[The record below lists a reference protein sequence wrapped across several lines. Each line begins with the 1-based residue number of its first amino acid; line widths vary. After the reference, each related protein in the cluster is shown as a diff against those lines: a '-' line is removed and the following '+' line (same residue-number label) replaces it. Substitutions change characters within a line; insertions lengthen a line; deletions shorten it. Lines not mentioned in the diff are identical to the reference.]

1 MDGRREAHV
10 TAVRKEHVTTGYITW
25 NVNGRAVRV
34 GFDRL
39 GEGRAVLLLPAFSSI
54 STRREMRPL
63 QERLASEFA
72 TVAID
77 WPGFGD
83 EPRPRIAWAPPI
95 YTAFLQYVLTNVA
108 PRPFA
113 TVAAGHAASYV
124 LRAAADGPHSTGMLC
139 LIAPTW
145 RGPLPTMMDGA
156 HRVGNWIARAGDLPV
171 LGSLLYRL
179 NVNSPVVR
187 MMARGHVYSDPN
199 WLQGER
205 FIQKMAVVA
214 APGARHAS
222 IRFVTGMLDLM
233 PNRSSF
239 IETTQRVNEPI
250 LIVYGASTPK
260 KSKAEMEALVS
271 VPHVRSVELP
281 DGKLAIHEEFPD
293 AVADV
298 VRSFLGGTAA
308 AAMGNG

>member
-1 MDGRREAHV
+1 V
-10 TAVRKEHVTTGYITW
+10 TAVGKEHVTTGSITW
-25 NVNGRAVRV
+25 NVNGQAVRV
-34 GFDRL
+34 GVDRL
-39 GEGRAVLLLPAFSSI
+39 GEGHTVLLLPAFSSI

-63 QERLASEFA
+63 QERLASEYA

-95 YTAFLQYVLTNVA
+95 YVAFLQHVLKDVA
-108 PRPFA
+108 PHPFA

-124 LRAAADGPHSTGMLC
+124 LRAAADRPQSAGMLC

-145 RGPLPTMMDGA
+145 RGPLPTMMDGGR
-156 HRVGNWIARAGDLPV
+156 RVGDWIARAGDLPL

-199 WLQGER
+199 WLKEER
-205 FIQKMAVVA
+205 LIQKMAVVA

-222 IRFVTGMLDLM
+222 IRFVAGMLDLM
-233 PNRSSF
+233 PDRSSF
-239 IETTQRVNEPI
+239 IEATQRVKEPI
-250 LIVYGASTPK
+250 LVVYGASTPR

-281 DGKLAIHEEFPD
+281 HGKLAIHEEYPD

-298 VRSFLGGTAA
+298 VRSFLGGTAI